1 MIAFEHDFTVQNDM
15 GGIIKPIILCD
26 HCHQRIMADGNTL
39 WIQPEDLPRK
49 PKVIIK
55 PLIFHTHKH
64 CNYAFE
70 AAYEREHGL
79 VLFYSDE
86 IDNYLAQL
94 TNNVVTIREK
104 DARRLFDLVKR
115 LAKEAR
121 KVHP

>member
-1 MIAFEHDFTVQNDM
+1 MIGFEWDHNCCPEE
-15 GGIIKPIILCD
+15 GGLIKPIILCD
-26 HCHQRIMADGNTL
+26 HCHQRIMAEGNVL
-39 WIQPEDLPRK
+39 WIQPEDFPRK

-64 CNYAFE
+64 CNHAFE
-70 AAYEREHGL
+70 AAYERAHGL

-94 TNNVVTIREK
+94 TNNVVTTREK

-115 LAKEAR
+115 LANEAR